1 MSNELHTLEDTLET
15 ARQEQR
21 PVRLA
26 LGGRIDEP
34 REAYVVARNG
44 STFEFMVVGTRLV
57 MDLSQVVL
65 VLSVPKH
72 KSEPPP
78 RAAG

>member
-15 ARQEQR
+15 ARQAQR

-26 LGGRIDEP
+26 LAGRIDEA

-44 STFEFMVVGTRLV
+44 ATFEFMIGGTRVV

-72 KSEPPP
+72 KSQPPP
-78 RAAG
+78 PT

>member
-1 MSNELHTLEDTLET
+1 MSNDLRTVEDTLET

-34 REAYVVARNG
+34 HEAYVVARNG
-44 STFEFMVVGTRLV
+44 GTFEFMIHGTRVV

-72 KSEPPP
+72 LSSPP
-78 RAAG
+78 RA